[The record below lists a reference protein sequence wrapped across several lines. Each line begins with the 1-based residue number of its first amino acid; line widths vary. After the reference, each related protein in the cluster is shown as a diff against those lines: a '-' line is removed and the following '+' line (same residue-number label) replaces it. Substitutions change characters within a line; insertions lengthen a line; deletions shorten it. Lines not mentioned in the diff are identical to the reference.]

1 MLDKIF
7 SLGNAISTAWTFG
20 SALFGGGRSGSPA
33 DMFADEDANL
43 YDSSTALGF
52 IKKGAQAWVGA
63 QDKDAQV
70 FSQAPKLERA
80 RTIKELTRGTAVG
93 QVQMPEMQQRL
104 YQNPEVSRYWE
115 ALYNSQNPH
124 LQNLRAAAG
133 QEVTPTVR
141 SGRKTKVIAEATLKG
156 EVGI

>member
-1 MLDKIF
+1 MFD
-7 SLGNAISTAWTFG
+7 LGNIISTVWTFG
-20 SALFGGGRSGSPA
+20 SSLFGGKGD
-33 DMFADEDANL
+33 DMTDALDPGFGDNFG
-43 YDSSTALGF
+43 SSTALGF

-63 QDKDAQV
+63 QDKDAKTFETAQ
-70 FSQAPKLERA
+70 FQRP
-80 RTIKELTRGTAVG
+80 RTVKELTRGTAVG

>member
-1 MLDKIF
+1 MFD
-7 SLGNAISTAWTFG
+7 LGNIISTVWTFG
-20 SALFGGGRSGSPA
+20 SSLFGGKGD
-33 DMFADEDANL
+33 DMTDALDPGFGDNFG
-43 YDSSTALGF
+43 SSTALGF

-63 QDKDAQV
+63 QDKDAKTFETAEFQR
-70 FSQAPKLERA
+70 P
-80 RTIKELTRGTAVG
+80 RTVKELTRGTAVG

>member
-1 MLDKIF
+1 MFD
-7 SLGNAISTAWTFG
+7 LGNIISTVWTFG
-20 SALFGGGRSGSPA
+20 SSLFGGKGD
-33 DMFADEDANL
+33 DMTDALDPGFGDNFG
-43 YDSSTALGF
+43 SSTALGF

-70 FSQAPKLERA
+70 FQSAEFQRP
-80 RTIKELTRGTAVG
+80 RTVKELTRGTAVG

>member
-1 MLDKIF
+1 MFD
-7 SLGNAISTAWTFG
+7 LGNIISTVWTFG
-20 SALFGGGRSGSPA
+20 SSLFSGKGDDMTDALDPGFGDNFG
-33 DMFADEDANL
+33 
-43 YDSSTALGF
+43 SSTALGF

-63 QDKDAQV
+63 QDKDAKTFETAQ
-70 FSQAPKLERA
+70 FQRP
-80 RTIKELTRGTAVG
+80 RTVKELTRGTAVG

>member
-1 MLDKIF
+1 MAFD
-7 SLGNAISTAWTFG
+7 LGNIISTVWTLG
-20 SALFGGGRSGSPA
+20 SSLFGGKGD
-33 DMFADEDANL
+33 DMTDAL
-43 YDSSTALGF
+43 DPGFGDDFGSSTALGF

-63 QDKDAQV
+63 QDKDAKTFETAQ
-70 FSQAPKLERA
+70 FQRP
-80 RTIKELTRGTAVG
+80 RTVKELTRGTAVG

-141 SGRKTKVIAEATLKG
+141 SGRKTKVLAEATLKG